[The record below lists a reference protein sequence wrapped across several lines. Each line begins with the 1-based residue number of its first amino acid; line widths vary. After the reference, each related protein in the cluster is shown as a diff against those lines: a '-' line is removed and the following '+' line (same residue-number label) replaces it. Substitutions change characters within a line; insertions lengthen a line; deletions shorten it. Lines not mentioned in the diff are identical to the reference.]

1 MNILF
6 DRIKFNII
14 NKKERFM
21 IKISNKF
28 AYKVFKS
35 NSKKIDCNVSIA
47 SNEIMLNRIFNGSRF
62 EFPFS
67 NYLN

>member
-1 MNILF
+1 MNKLSDQIA
-6 DRIKFNII
+6 R
-14 NKKERFM
+14 
-21 IKISNKF
+21 
-28 AYKVFKS
+28 KVFIK
-35 NSKKIDCNVSIA
+35 NSKQIKCNVSIA